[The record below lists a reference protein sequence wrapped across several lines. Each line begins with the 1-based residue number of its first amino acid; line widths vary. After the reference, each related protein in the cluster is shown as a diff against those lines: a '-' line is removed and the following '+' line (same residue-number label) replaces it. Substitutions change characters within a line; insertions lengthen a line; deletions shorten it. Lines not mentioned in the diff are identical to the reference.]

1 MNVGDQENSL
11 STIVNLDQVKQLNS
25 ATIYKVIEQYAPIS
39 RVKIAKVSYLAP
51 ASVTKITR
59 QLMENG
65 LISEVDLQAS
75 TGGRRAI
82 SLAPNAHNIN
92 VIALK
97 LGQSLLSIAHYKLSG
112 EKLLSKQIN
121 VPAANDSATLIDFFI
136 SEIAKFMT
144 QPALINEKISAIS
157 MTISGLVNPKTGTV
171 IYHSTSPLQN
181 TPLVK
186 EIQQAFNIPTF
197 IGNHTRCLALAEY
210 YFGATQDTQDSILV
224 SVHHGVGSGVIMEG
238 KVLLGKSCNV
248 GEIGHIQINPLG
260 KQCHCGNIGCLET
273 EVSDSVIYEKVTAAI
288 ASGSPSSL
296 GALDFTI
303 DDIYLAAANKDP
315 LCLAIVQQAA
325 TYLGKSI
332 AILVNLLN
340 PEKIVIT
347 GKIVLSGN
355 LIFNTIKQCTDTQT
369 LPDFHHQ
376 LSVIPTDLKPDLTLA
391 AFALTKQ
398 AIYEGDLL
406 QRIKI

>member
-1 MNVGDQENSL
+1 MNVGDQANSL

-144 QPALINEKISAIS
+144 QPALVNEKISNSENALQLKNGQNQIGFQYQTRYRSEGESQLFTSEIILISFTGNNQSYAITLPKLKS
-157 MTISGLVNPKTGTV
+157 EKEFDQFNKNPQITLKDGSGKPVDFETGKLIKDGFQLNRDLVDEVITYNKTGK
-171 IYHSTSPLQN
+171 P
-181 TPLVK
+181 
-186 EIQQAFNIPTF
+186 
-197 IGNHTRCLALAEY
+197 
-210 YFGATQDTQDSILV
+210 
-224 SVHHGVGSGVIMEG
+224 
-238 KVLLGKSCNV
+238 
-248 GEIGHIQINPLG
+248 
-260 KQCHCGNIGCLET
+260 
-273 EVSDSVIYEKVTAAI
+273 
-288 ASGSPSSL
+288 ASL
-296 GALDFTI
+296 
-303 DDIYLAAANKDP
+303 
-315 LCLAIVQQAA
+315 
-325 TYLGKSI
+325 
-332 AILVNLLN
+332 
-340 PEKIVIT
+340 
-347 GKIVLSGN
+347 
-355 LIFNTIKQCTDTQT
+355 NTIKNMTMPKSNEPESEVAGQMLDYWYNQADEKTR
-369 LPDFHHQ
+369 
-376 LSVIPTDLKPDLTLA
+376 A
-391 AFALTKQ
+391 AFKA
-398 AIYEGDLL
+398 
-406 QRIKI
+406 RINQ

>member
-1 MNVGDQENSL
+1 M

-25 ATIYKVIEQYAPIS
+25 ATIYKVIEQHAPIS
-39 RVKIAKVSYLAP
+39 RVKISKISHLAP

-92 VIALK
+92 VIAIR
-97 LGQSLLSIAHYKLSG
+97 LGQTQLSIAHYKLSG
-112 EKLLSKQIN
+112 AKQLSKQVTIPLLDNSIN
-121 VPAANDSATLIDFFI
+121 LIEFFV
-136 SEIAKFMT
+136 SEIAKFIT

-157 MTISGLVNPKTGTV
+157 MTISGLVNPNTGTV
-171 IYHSTSPLQN
+171 IYHATYPLQN
-181 TPLVK
+181 IALVE
-186 EIQQAFNIPTF
+186 EIQKAFNIPTF
-197 IGNHTRCLALAEY
+197 IGNHTRCLALAEH
-210 YFGATQDTQDSILV
+210 YFGATQQCQDSILV

-238 KVLLGKSCNV
+238 KVLLGKSCNI
-248 GEIGHIQINPLG
+248 GEIGHIQINPNG

-273 EVSDSVIYEKVTAAI
+273 EVSDNAIFDKVKAAI
-288 ASGSPSSL
+288 SAGSPSSL
-296 GALDFTI
+296 NTSDFTI
-303 DDIYLAAANKDP
+303 EDIYLAAIDKDP
-315 LCLAIVQQAA
+315 LCQSIVQQAA

-332 AILVNLLN
+332 AILVNLLS

-347 GKIVLSGN
+347 GKITLAGN
-355 LIFNTIKQCTDTQT
+355 LVFDTVKACTETQT
-369 LPDFHHQ
+369 LPDFHDH
-376 LSVIPTDLKPDLTLA
+376 LSVIPTTLATDPTLA

-406 QRIKI
+406 QRIKV